1 MKERERDEKVQ
12 LRNAQADCQRWS
24 RELNQEMSVNTTA
37 LYDAKKVSWILTGNK
52 KKTTTQ
58 RSVEVFFVLVVGT
71 DEGVSFVYLEYG
83 R

>member
-1 MKERERDEKVQ
+1 
-12 LRNAQADCQRWS
+12 
-24 RELNQEMSVNTTA
+24 MSVNTTA